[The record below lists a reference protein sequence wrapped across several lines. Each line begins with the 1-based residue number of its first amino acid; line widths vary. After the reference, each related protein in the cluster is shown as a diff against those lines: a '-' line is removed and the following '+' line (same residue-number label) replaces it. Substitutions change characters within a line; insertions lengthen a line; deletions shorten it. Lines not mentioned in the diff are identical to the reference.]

1 MPNLCKKYSFFINNQ
16 PLLFSN
22 TFEIKA
28 VPDSKNNDF
37 CLTDESKNKG
47 SVSFRITNP
56 IKVIKLRIFILKTWR
71 KSLFNKMRL
80 IMPFF

>member
-1 MPNLCKKYSFFINNQ
+1 MQNLCKKYSFFINNR

-37 CLTDESKNKG
+37 RLTDESKNKG
-47 SVSFRITNP
+47 SVSFKITNP
-56 IKVIKLRIFILKTWR
+56 IKVIKIRIFMQKTWR

>member
-1 MPNLCKKYSFFINNQ
+1 MQNLCKKYSFFINNQ

-28 VPDSKNNDF
+28 VPDSKKNDF

-47 SVSFRITNP
+47 FVSFKITNP
-56 IKVIKLRIFILKTWR
+56 IKVIKIRIFMQKTWR

-80 IMPFF
+80 IMPVF

>member
-1 MPNLCKKYSFFINNQ
+1 MLNLCKKYSFFINNQ

-56 IKVIKLRIFILKTWR
+56 IKVIKLRIFMQKTWR

-80 IMPFF
+80 IMPVF